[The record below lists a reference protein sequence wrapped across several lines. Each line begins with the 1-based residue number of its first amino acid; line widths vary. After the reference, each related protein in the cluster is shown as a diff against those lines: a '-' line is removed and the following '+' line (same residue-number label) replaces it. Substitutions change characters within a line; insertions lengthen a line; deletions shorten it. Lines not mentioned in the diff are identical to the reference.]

1 MRNAV
6 TYRPI
11 FTYSEILFFFFF
23 CSHLITDVTRP
34 HSLMSLVAITSI
46 FLSSAMYSPSWR
58 LGNITMA
65 TADDVIRLF
74 LPMVIWKEW
83 VVFQLFATP
92 LSFQCPW
99 YELSKKWE
107 SQHDK
112 GDASKEQKR
121 RGPSQVTDKVPWYDR
136 AQAIP
141 DAFIQSFHYTWN
153 RTKRK
158 TGQELRSSLSIN
170 ALRACVSIY
179 IRQPSSFRAPTLWF
193 IDLTVAT
200 CHTLC
205 FFILFP

>member
-1 MRNAV
+1 M
-6 TYRPI
+6 TP
-11 FTYSEILFFFFF
+11 L
-23 CSHLITDVTRP
+23 
-34 HSLMSLVAITSI
+34 HSRMSLVAISSI
-46 FLSSAMYSPSWR
+46 FLPSAMYSPSWR
-58 LGNITMA
+58 LGNIPMA

-74 LPMVIWKEW
+74 LLMVIWKKW
-83 VVFQLFATP
+83 VVFQLFAAP

-153 RTKRK
+153 RTKRN
-158 TGQELRSSLSIN
+158 TGQQLRSSLSIN
-170 ALRACVSIY
+170 ALRAFVSIF

-193 IDLTVAT
+193 NDLTVAT
-200 CHTLC
+200 CHIQYTFLSLRQLLHAI
-205 FFILFP
+205 FV